1 MENKQKI
8 KIDQIELK
16 SPFLLAP
23 LAGITDSPFRRIC
36 KEQGAAMVYSEMISA
51 KGLYYKDK
59 GTDRLLAYAPEEE
72 PIACQLFGSEPDI
85 MAWAVEHLSSRGH
98 CLIDVNMGCPVP
110 KVVKNGEGSALMK
123 EPALA
128 AEIIRRM
135 VEAEARAAKK
145 AERNPK
151 PITVKCRIGWD
162 QKSIN
167 VLDFA
172 KRMEEAGA
180 AAIAVHGR
188 TREQHYAGK
197 ADWEQIAKVKDIVG
211 IPVIGSGD
219 VFSALDACDMLEKT
233 NCDMVMIAR
242 GALGNPWI
250 FREADALYQGQ
261 PIPARPSSE
270 EMAAVIQKHY
280 QLTIE
285 EKGERQ
291 AVLEMRKHI
300 GWYIKGLPGAAEIRR
315 RVNQL
320 TKGEELRELLS
331 SYFKDSG
338 FC

>member
-1 MENKQKI
+1 
-8 KIDQIELK
+8 
-16 SPFLLAP
+16 
-23 LAGITDSPFRRIC
+23 
-36 KEQGAAMVYSEMISA
+36 
-51 KGLYYKDK
+51 
-59 GTDRLLAYAPEEE
+59 
-72 PIACQLFGSEPDI
+72 
-85 MAWAVEHLSSRGH
+85 
-98 CLIDVNMGCPVP
+98 
-110 KVVKNGEGSALMK
+110 MK

-135 VEAEARAAKK
+135 VEAEAGAAKK

-162 QKSIN
+162 QNNIN

-172 KRMEEAGA
+172 KRMEAAGA

-197 ADWEQIAKVKDIVG
+197 ADWEQIAIVKAALS

-219 VFSALDACDMLEKT
+219 VFTAQDACEMLEKT
-233 NCDMVMIAR
+233 ACDMVMVAR

-250 FREADALYQGQ
+250 FREAKALYNGIALPQ
-261 PIPARPSSE
+261 RPSLN
-270 EMAAVIQKHY
+270 EMASLIESHY
-280 QLTIE
+280 RLTIE

-300 GWYIKGLPGAAEIRR
+300 GWYLKGLPGAAEMRR

-320 TKGEELRELLS
+320 TNGKELLELLTG
-331 SYFKDSG
+331 YFDGGESCLVSVHPVDFYKPL
-338 FC
+338 

>member
-8 KIDQIELK
+8 KIDQIELE

-72 PIACQLFGSEPDI
+72 PVACQLFGSEPDI
-85 MAWAVEHLSSRGH
+85 MAWAVEHLSPRGH

-110 KVVKNGEGSALMK
+110 KIVKNGEGSALMK
-123 EPALA
+123 EPVLA

-135 VEAEARAAKK
+135 VEAEAGAAKK
-145 AERNPK
+145 AERGAK

-162 QKSIN
+162 QNSIN

-188 TREQHYAGK
+188 TREQHYSGK
-197 ADWEQIAKVKDIVG
+197 ADWEQIARVKEALR

-219 VFSALDACDMLEKT
+219 VFTAQDACSMLEKT
-233 NCDMVMIAR
+233 GCDMVMIAR
-242 GALGNPWI
+242 GTLGNPWI
-250 FREADALYQGQ
+250 FREAKGLYQGQ
-261 PIPARPSSE
+261 PIPARPSSG
-270 EMAAVIQKHY
+270 EMAAVIQRHY

-300 GWYIKGLPGAAEIRR
+300 GWYLKGLPGAAEIRR

-320 TKGEELRELLS
+320 TKGEDLWELLS
-331 SYFKDSG
+331 CYFADSRL
-338 FC
+338 C